1 MKGSRRDR
9 DYCTNS
15 CSIQKED
22 NSLRHNAAKN
32 HFLFINSIEIH
43 EKFEFLDPKYWNSRI
58 FSLKKWLN
66 NRFFFQVEKWGK
78 IIFSPKFNWNSWNIW
93 IFGPK
98 ILQLQNF
105 HFDFWHKNSN
115 ISLILLPWIAYFWR
129 ENSKIWTVRIFNK
142 IEFYD
147 KNWDTTAVCK
157 VELYFLCASMGLSI
171 SQ

>member
-1 MKGSRRDR
+1 MRQRIIFCSLIQLKFMKNLNFW
-9 DYCTNS
+9 TLN
-15 CSIQKED
+15 
-22 NSLRHNAAKN
+22 
-32 HFLFINSIEIH
+32 IEIPGFFH
-43 EKFEFLDPKYWNSRI
+43 SKND
-58 FSLKKWLN
+58 LKID
-66 NRFFFQVEKWGK
+66 FFFQVEKWGK
-78 IIFSPKFNWNSWNIW
+78 IIFCPKFNWNSWNIW

>member
-32 HFLFINSIEIH
+32 HFLFINSSKIH

-58 FSLKKWLN
+58 FSLKKWLK
-66 NRFFFQVEKWGK
+66 NRFFFFHLFSK
-78 IIFSPKFNWNSWNIW
+78 IQLKFMKYLNFW

-115 ISLILLPWIAYFWR
+115 ISLIWLPWIAYFWR
-129 ENSKIWTVRIFNK
+129 ENSKIWTVRVFNK